1 MKKLCWL
8 GILSMIAWGGV
19 PAGRSQTAEPPPAAE
34 TVDVEASTVQSLEAL
49 LQTLLSQEQEAAK
62 VQQQLIA
69 APDEVTRQEL
79 AERLKNLRAEA
90 EEGRQQFERFAVD
103 IDLSPFVEE
112 VKTGFDWQQEVGK
125 LLKPIMAEF
134 EAATAETRALGMLRE
149 KISDVGERLALAETA
164 VANIERLRAQAE
176 SAALQA
182 RLDER
187 LAYWTRLRDNAANE
201 HKALEL
207 QLQNRLGQ
215 KKSLLDSTT
224 GYAKNFVRT
233 RGLNLVYGIGAFC
246 AVFFGLRALAAFS
259 QRRKKA
265 KNFRSRLAALVL
277 HLASILGGLL
287 AMLLVFNM
295 VGDWFLLGL
304 VVIFLLGIG
313 WAGIRTLPQ
322 HMEMM
327 KLALNIG
334 TVREGHRLDWDGVP
348 YRVDSL
354 GFSARLV
361 NPLLDGGVQMLPVLA
376 LVGRYSRPPGEREEW
391 FPTRPGDW
399 VELSDGQTGR
409 VAYQTPSAVQ
419 LVALGGAQTVYPTA
433 AFVALNP
440 RNLST
445 NFRVSETFGIGYRHQ
460 AIATTEVPRVMR
472 ERIENELVKGFG
484 RERVLDVQVS
494 MKAAGASSLDYEIR
508 VDVKGELAP
517 QAGALRSEIQRIL
530 VDACNEKAWDIP
542 FPQLTV
548 HQAT

>member
-1 MKKLCWL
+1 MSVFKLL
-8 GILSMIAWGGV
+8 YRIAAAVLIGASVVRG
-19 PAGRSQTAEPPPAAE
+19 QTNDPPPPGPADSE
-34 TVDVEASTVQSLEAL
+34 TSAVQSLEAL
-49 LQTLLSQEQEAAK
+49 LQAIMSQEQEAAQ

-69 APDEVTRQEL
+69 AQDEVTRQEL
-79 AERLKNLRAEA
+79 ADRLKDLRAEA
-90 EEGRQQFERFAVD
+90 EEGRRQFERFAVD

-112 VKTGFDWQQEVGK
+112 VKTGFDWQQELGK

-134 EAATAETRALGMLRE
+134 EAATAETRAMGMLRE
-149 KISDVGERLALAETA
+149 KIADVGERLALTETA
-164 VANIERLRAQAE
+164 VANIGRLRAQAD
-176 SAALQA
+176 SPALQA

-187 LAYWTRLRDNAANE
+187 LAYWTRLRDNSANE
-201 HKALEL
+201 HRALEL

-233 RGLNLVYGIGAFC
+233 RGLNLVYGIGTFC
-246 AVFFGLRALAAFS
+246 AVFFGLRWLAALS
-259 QRRKKA
+259 RRRRKVKD
-265 KNFRSRLAALVL
+265 FSSRLAALVL

-334 TVREGHRLDWDGVP
+334 TVREGHRLEWEGVP

-354 GFSARLV
+354 GFSAKLV

-399 VELSDGQTGR
+399 VELSDGQSGR
-409 VAYQTPSAVQ
+409 VAYQTPSSVQ

-433 AFVALNP
+433 AFVSLNP

-445 NFRVSETFGIGYRHQ
+445 NFRVVETFGIGYRHQ
-460 AIATTEVPRVMR
+460 AIATTDVPRLMLAR
-472 ERIENELVKGFG
+472 LGGELVKGFG
-484 RERVLDVQVS
+484 GENVLDVQVS
-494 MKAAGASSLDYEIR
+494 LKAAGASSLDYEIR

-517 QAGALRSEIQRIL
+517 RAGALHSEIQRIL
-530 VDACNEKAWDIP
+530 VDACNENGWEIP
-542 FPQLTV
+542 FPQITV
-548 HQAT
+548 HQAS